1 MGNKQANV
9 AASPADTL
17 TLAGVL
23 TSEGDTRREE
33 ALVESAD
40 MALLQRPSVSIRAR
54 ISLAFALI
62 FALCLLITLWSMFAL
77 SEVQDK
83 IHFLELADSYTS
95 EIQEARRYE
104 KNFLLYGTNLEDAIQ
119 HLTGAEA
126 LLNEDLPR
134 IRRVVGDA
142 ALTAMLRLAVEYR
155 DELQRLSRVRD
166 EAVRKGVE
174 AELRRSGAQ
183 MVSLALEYRAKE
195 RDAID
200 HMLRLVRRI
209 PFLFLGALLVLMVV
223 IGAFLARPIL
233 SALRRFTEYTRR
245 IGAGD
250 FTPIV
255 PVRKYRDEFTQLG
268 LALNRM
274 IRELDHRERIL
285 VESHKL
291 RAIGTLVAGVAH
303 ELNNPLNNVMLTA
316 AMMEESFTTLSEPEK
331 LEMVRDVI
339 TQTERSQRIVRNL
352 LDFARESETKMEP
365 LNLGAIVD
373 EAVHLVAN
381 QVRMHKARLEVRVSD
396 KLHPVH
402 GDRPMLCQVFVN
414 LIINALDVL
423 HPGGRI
429 EISVH
434 PYTEEEGFLAVD
446 VRDNGPG
453 IPAHVL
459 PRIFDPFFSTKPT
472 GKGTG
477 LGLSVSQ
484 GIVRKLGGYIKV
496 WSKVGEGTTFTVVL
510 PITQVP
516 SAVSARGA
524 P

>member
-1 MGNKQANV
+1 MSNGRPIGSAD
-9 AASPADTL
+9 PAETL

-23 TSEGDTRREE
+23 TSEGERGWEE
-33 ALVESAD
+33 AFGESAD
-40 MALLQRPSVSIRAR
+40 MALLQRPSVSIRTR
-54 ISLAFALI
+54 ITLAFALI
-62 FALCLLITLWSMFAL
+62 FTLCLSITLWAMFAL

-83 IHFLELADSYTS
+83 IYFLELADSYTS

-119 HLTGAEA
+119 HLARAEA
-126 LLNEDLPR
+126 LLNQDLSR

-142 ALTAMLRLAVEYR
+142 ALTTMLWLDVEYR
-155 DELQRLSRVRD
+155 DELQRLGKVRD

-174 AELRRSGAQ
+174 AELRRSGGQ

-195 RDAID
+195 REAVEG
-200 HMLRLVRRI
+200 MLTLARRI
-209 PFLFLGALLVLMVV
+209 PFLFLGTLLALMVV

-250 FTPIV
+250 FTPIL
-255 PVRKYRDEFTQLG
+255 PVRKYRDEFSQLG

-274 IRELDHRERIL
+274 IRELDHRQRIL
-285 VESHKL
+285 LESHKL

-316 AMMEESFTTLSEPEK
+316 ALMEENYPTLSEQDK
-331 LEMVRDVI
+331 LEMVRDII
-339 TQTERSQRIVRNL
+339 TQTERSQKIVRNL
-352 LDFARESETKMEP
+352 LDFARESEATMEP
-365 LNLGAIVD
+365 LNLGGIVG
-373 EAVHLVAN
+373 EAAQLVAN
-381 QVRMHKARLEVRVSD
+381 QVRMVKAHLGVNVSD
-396 KLHPVH
+396 KLPPVH
-402 GDRPMLCQVFVN
+402 GDRQMLCQVFVN
-414 LIINALDVL
+414 LIINALDVVG
-423 HPGGRI
+423 PRGRI

-434 PYTEEEGFLAVD
+434 PDTEEGFLAVD
-446 VRDNGPG
+446 VKDNGPG
-453 IPAHVL
+453 IPAHLL
-459 PRIFDPFFSTKPT
+459 PRIFDPFFTTKPT

-484 GIVRKLGGYIKV
+484 GIVRKLGGYIRV

-510 PITQVP
+510 PITQIP
-516 SAVSARGA
+516 SAVSAHGA